1 MICVNENNLIP
12 GKREYMNFCF
22 FVLLFIF
29 TIIKLFKYVQ
39 YKIEQKNR
47 VFFYYVV

>member
-12 GKREYMNFCF
+12 GKREYMNFF
-22 FVLLFIF
+22 FVLFIF